1 MDRMDQYDRSGQNGP
16 NKTNVDWKDRIELNQ
31 TKVDKMDWIGPKWT
45 EYNQSGSNM
54 TKIDWSGPN
63 KTKID

>member
-31 TKVDKMDWIGPKWT
+31 TKMDWIGPKWT

-54 TKIDWSGPN
+54 TKIDRSGPN